1 MKDSNRKPRQRR
13 SKTVEHI
20 GTLYDSFDCQ
30 QLSKLSSYW
39 HDKGQRARRI
49 SSLWPRP
56 ALLSCY
62 SLGALSLALC
72 IGNHPRIWWIGYP
85 LSSFRQMDPEIGIS
99 WTVDF
104 LIPSL
109 YARIETSHTTSE
121 SVHYPKMRYR
131 TWRWYSISVILYH
144 SECSDSETQLLTS
157 TWYQNHPH
165 RQLSPGPLPTST

>member
-1 MKDSNRKPRQRR
+1 MTKDDLSGRSFMKDSNRKPRQRR

-20 GTLYDSFDCQ
+20 GTLYDNFDCQ

-39 HDKGQRARRI
+39 LDKGQRARRI

-72 IGNHPRIWWIGYP
+72 IGNHPRIRWIEYP
-85 LSSFRQMDPEIGIS
+85 LSSFRQMDHEIGIS

-109 YARIETSHTTSE
+109 YARIETSHTQVNQSTTRKCDTGHE
-121 SVHYPKMRYR
+121 G
-131 TWRWYSISVILYH
+131 
-144 SECSDSETQLLTS
+144 DTQS
-157 TWYQNHPH
+157 Q
-165 RQLSPGPLPTST
+165 